1 MNKPNE
7 KVEAIAID
15 ILSKQDL
22 PQDKFGSVIMVIM
35 MIAIIVNAIRVIQE
49 CNKESQID
57 KKLLYK
63 QHIRELSSRR
73 GWFTKMRLRKL
84 IRRELK
90 PEDYKE
96 YGWSLVNAILD
107 KGESITDEEV
117 STLLEIANV

>member
-1 MNKPNE
+1 MK
-7 KVEAIAID
+7 
-15 ILSKQDL
+15 
-22 PQDKFGSVIMVIM
+22 
-35 MIAIIVNAIRVIQE
+35 
-49 CNKESQID
+49 
-57 KKLLYK
+57 
-63 QHIRELSSRR
+63 
-73 GWFTKMRLRKL
+73 LRKL